1 MTGYAFKALFRS
13 PTRTFVTFLLIL
25 SASFVLFSRLVDHT
39 VTERE
44 TKKAR
49 DFYHGVAT
57 MDNSVP
63 DMTFSYDVES
73 EDGNLITHGE
83 TVSMGDKPWLTREEM
98 TQFASLPGATLSDI
112 RYMTAGQVE
121 DYKRLAKYEAKTR
134 YLPVVIECTYSG
146 YENTFSDRGDY
157 IDLKLQD
164 VEVIACETETDLK
177 DSIEMKNLYLD
188 ESASDQLPCTRKLLD
203 G

>member
-1 MTGYAFKALFRS
+1 
-13 PTRTFVTFLLIL
+13 
-25 SASFVLFSRLVDHT
+25 
-39 VTERE
+39 
-44 TKKAR
+44 
-49 DFYHGVAT
+49 

-157 IDLKLQD
+157 INLKLQD

-203 G
+203 GLNTGTRCLLLLWYDLSDGTLIFDPNSGEKAFRSLNVVPQIKVPISRTKTSN